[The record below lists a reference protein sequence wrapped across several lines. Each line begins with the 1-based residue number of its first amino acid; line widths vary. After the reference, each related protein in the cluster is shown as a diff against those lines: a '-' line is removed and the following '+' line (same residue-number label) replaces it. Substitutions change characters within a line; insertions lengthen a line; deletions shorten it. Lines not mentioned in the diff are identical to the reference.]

1 MPATYSSG
9 FLFVWEG
16 HMKYDKPFKTY
27 DEQIDILQN
36 KYGVVVKDRE
46 FARNI
51 LISISYNDLING
63 FKSVL
68 KKESNSLCEMT
79 IEYLYELH
87 LLDKSVQ
94 AFILKYGLFIEN
106 LFKNVM
112 AYSIA
117 SSFGVDANKY
127 LDSNNYQAYSAGS
140 SFKENVLT
148 QILPILKDKKY
159 AYQPT
164 KNYINLYNHIPPWIL
179 LKNISFGDAINLYNV
194 LKKEQKEMVINLL
207 FNDSNAI
214 KYDQKVEILR
224 NGLTNIRIFRN
235 LAAHNLSFSDFRVT
249 KSIQPKQLY
258 HVLPG
263 LIYLTEDLRQP
274 LNIDKKACKG
284 LYSVVLIILL
294 LLNTNDLKSVF
305 VTDFLNTVFQS
316 STSERF
322 LLKTYLFNDYCKLTA
337 MPKNLFERLHKYLK
351 LQKNIV

>member
-1 MPATYSSG
+1 
-9 FLFVWEG
+9 
-16 HMKYDKPFKTY
+16 MKYDNPFKTY
-27 DEQIDILQN
+27 DEQIEILQN
-36 KYGVVVKDRE
+36 KYGVVVQDRE

-51 LISISYNDLING
+51 LISISYNDLISGLKNI
-63 FKSVL
+63 L
-68 KKESNSLCEMT
+68 KKESNSLYEIT
-79 IEYLYELH
+79 IEYLYDLY
-87 LLDKSVQ
+87 LLDKSIQ

-127 LDSNNYQAYSAGS
+127 LDSKNYQAYSAGT
-140 SFKENVLT
+140 SFKENVLSE
-148 QILPILKDKKY
+148 IFPILIDEKGG
-159 AYQPT
+159 YQPT
-164 KNYINLYNHIPPWIL
+164 NYYVEKHNHVPPWIL
-179 LKNISFGDAINLYNV
+179 FKNISFGDAINLYNV
-194 LKKEQKEMVINLL
+194 LKKEQKEIVINLL
-207 FNDSNAI
+207 FKDSNAI

-258 HVLPG
+258 HLLPG
-263 LIYLTEDLRQP
+263 LIYLTEDLGQP

-294 LLNTNDLKSVF
+294 LLNTKDLKSVF

-351 LQKNIV
+351 LYDDIL